1 MESSVAADTDR
12 TIETNQENDIKPKMH
27 FTGTV
32 VKTGLAGAVVDIG
45 VGQPA
50 VMHISQI
57 IPETEEQ
64 QAIKRVDD
72 VLKIGQQVEV
82 WVKKTRDNRVE
93 LTMIKPLDLEWR
105 DIKKGMNVKGQIV
118 RLEKFGAFV
127 EIGAERPGLI
137 HISEMAHGYVRQPSD
152 VVKEGD
158 EVEAQVIDVNRKK
171 KQIKL
176 SLKALQPEPVKEEEL
191 PRVYTEPIRKEKDK
205 DKDKEKTIRRRKT
218 KTNRARGEEGTT
230 NVDELLASMNNE
242 PEKEAEPTAMEIA
255 IREAMER
262 AKARKQ
268 DDKARKAKGVS
279 QTQVDILNR
288 TLENKV
294 QS

>member
-12 TIETNQENDIKPKMH
+12 TIESHQTEEIKAKMH
-27 FTGTV
+27 FAGTV
-32 VKTGLAGAVVDIG
+32 VKTGLAGAIMDIG
-45 VGQPA
+45 VGRPA
-50 VMHISQI
+50 VIHISQI
-57 IPETEEQ
+57 IAEETDQ
-64 QAIKRVDD
+64 PIKRVED
-72 VLKIGQQVEV
+72 VLQVGQQVDV
-82 WVKKTRDNRVE
+82 WVKKAKDNRVE
-93 LTMIKPLDLEWR
+93 LTMIKPLGMEWR
-105 DIKKGMNVKGQIV
+105 DIKKGMTVKGQVV

-152 VVKEGD
+152 VVNEGD
-158 EVEAQVIDVNRKK
+158 EIEAQVIDVNRKK

-176 SLKALQPEPVKEEEL
+176 SIKALQPEPVKEEEL
-191 PRVYTEPIRKEKDK
+191 PRVFTEPIRREKDK
-205 DKDKEKTIRRRKT
+205 ERPQRRK
-218 KTNRARGEEGTT
+218 KAKSPRARGQEGYSD
-230 NVDELLASMNNE
+230 VDELIATVNE

-255 IREAMER
+255 LREAMER

-268 DDKARKAKGVS
+268 DEKARKVKGVS
-279 QTQVDILNR
+279 QEQEDILNR